1 MPNNSSMYCYTVYA
15 SNKESNNFIINVV
28 RNLTEWFTKSKF
40 YHVETWFKASKNYKI
55 SLPSGGVFEIK
66 KSETYIS
73 SVTKKGHILY
83 TLEKYEEF
91 RKKENFTGQLTALK
105 WEAVDALFFEDL
117 ERLMQNTKKYTLV
130 WAFLSDI
137 DNKLQKI
144 GINMF
149 KYLGKVFNLG
159 KIYSK
164 KDFCSATEFVRMF
177 FSAVKKIFQGTL
189 YEAKAKGLSLSPQDL
204 YELQK
209 HYALEEFVLATFYE
223 GKIAN
228 NNIKNIK

>member
-66 KSETYIS
+66 KGETYIS

-164 KDFCSATEFVRMF
+164 KDFCSVTEFVRMF